1 MKEIHGGDIY
11 RNRVDLDFS
20 VNINPFGMP
29 DGVKE
34 ALYRAA
40 GRCREYPD
48 ILAEKL
54 KKAVSSMLSVPEEYL
69 LFGNG
74 ASELFM
80 GIIHAVRPKKTLIP
94 IPSFYGY
101 EYAAKAAS
109 GDIVFFPLKEEEEF
123 MPNED
128 LFTALAEDTDLLF
141 LANPNNPTGKRMEK
155 EYLKK
160 LLKIC
165 KDREIF
171 VVLDECFIEFSGSEF
186 SMLSEIKEY
195 DNLLLVRTFTKIYA
209 IPGVRLGYLI
219 CSNNILLE
227 AISRQLPEWNLSTF
241 AQEAGAA
248 CANRPESAAKITE
261 YVKKEREILS
271 GRLKEL
277 GLRVYSGEANYI
289 LVYSDR
295 PLYEELLQQGIL
307 IRDCANFRGL
317 SKGYYRIAVK
327 CREDNEKLLK
337 VIGEGIEQNRA
348 FAAGGN

>member
-11 RNRVDLDFS
+11 RNRVDMDFS

-109 GDIVFFPLKEEEEF
+109 SDIVFFPLREEEEF
-123 MPNED
+123 MPKED

-241 AQEAGAA
+241 AQEAGIA

-261 YVKKEREILS
+261 YVKRERQFLS
-271 GRLKEL
+271 GRLEEL

-337 VIGEGIEQNRA
+337 VIGEGVEQNRT

>member
-101 EYAAKAAS
+101 EYAAKVAS

-241 AQEAGAA
+241 AQEAGIA

-261 YVKKEREILS
+261 YVKRERQFLS
-271 GRLKEL
+271 GRLEEL

-337 VIGEGIEQNRA
+337 VIGEGIEQNRTS
-348 FAAGGN
+348 AAGGN

>member
-1 MKEIHGGDIY
+1 M
-11 RNRVDLDFS
+11 
-20 VNINPFGMP
+20 
-29 DGVKE
+29 GV
-34 ALYRAA
+34 
-40 GRCREYPD
+40 
-48 ILAEKL
+48 
-54 KKAVSSMLSVPEEYL
+54 
-69 LFGNG
+69 
-74 ASELFM
+74 
-80 GIIHAVRPKKTLIP
+80 IHAVRPKKTLIP

-123 MPNED
+123 MPKED

-241 AQEAGAA
+241 AQEAGIA
-248 CANRPESAAKITE
+248 CANRPGSAAKIAE
-261 YVKKEREILS
+261 YVKRERQFLS
-271 GRLKEL
+271 RRLEEL